1 MAGDRSGFTVGVAA
15 ARVGVGLASFLAPG
29 FAGKLLGADLDSG
42 GRLVMRMF
50 GSRDAIIGVGQIL
63 GERHGTA
70 RGWYEAAMVVDGL
83 DAAALFAAAARG
95 DVKRPLAALW
105 GLVALSGVYF
115 GYVAARTGS
124 AGDDLEAELAE
135 LTAAGILED

>member
-83 DAAALFAAAARG
+83 DAAALFTAAARG